1 LLGSALLFWG
11 ATTDR
16 LLVGFVIALLVE
28 ARHWTRFRWEFDD
41 EAYGRAWQFTS
52 LAIALAA
59 VVIWLEGNRY
69 TALPGLLS
77 WLPPL
82 LLPMQFVQTY
92 GMRDSLPVS
101 VFSFLARQRR
111 VRNERLGLIE
121 VSADFN
127 FGNVLFVTT
136 LVASTVGSRADT
148 WWFLPG
154 VVVLTGWMLLASGS
168 RALSMLPA
176 LALAGVLGIAGQL
189 GLERVEGWFGR
200 SSGSHRGR
208 FDPNSVYTMI
218 GSRGTVQQSPDI
230 VWRLH
235 LKENTRPPTLLRTA
249 TFNSFLAASWQNQRR
264 ASNKFEDLDTFIGE
278 EDFYL
283 LQSSRQGMKVLSLP
297 SFTLRGE
304 ASGETPLPLPGDT
317 AGLRDFG
324 LDGAERNPTGTVRI
338 FPKHSVIEGTVFWH
352 GDTNPEGPPLGQ
364 EEIRIPIS
372 EREVIHEVAK
382 KLRLDTE
389 PDLHR
394 KLSLIRNWFQKDFRY
409 TRHLKIEHQ
418 LFRTTGTT
426 AIGRFLTRNRT
437 GHCEYFATAATLILR
452 DAGIPA
458 RYAIGYAVIE
468 KDTKRDE
475 FLIRGTHGHAWCR
488 VWNPA
493 SGLWIDF
500 DPTPPDWSATIS
512 QEPSLMQQLGDYQKR
527 MREDFALW
535 RNRPSNRLAVSL
547 AMTLIGL
554 ALAGFVM
561 RRLWK
566 SKRLLESRN
575 PTGTYQGSVVRTPL
589 HDLETQARKLIGQR
603 PPGLPFGEW
612 LARLRPALQ
621 ETLTLDEAIDL
632 HQRIR
637 FDPEPPAAGSQERLA
652 ILAKQ
657 LHVSLNGK

>member
-1 LLGSALLFWG
+1 M
-11 ATTDR
+11 TDR
-16 LLVGFVIALLVE
+16 PIVGCVIALVVE

-59 VVIWLEGNRY
+59 VLIWLEGNRY

-101 VFSFLARQRR
+101 VFSFLARHRR
-111 VRNERLGLIE
+111 ERNQRLGLIE
-121 VSADFN
+121 VSSNFN

-136 LVASTVGSRADT
+136 LVASTVGSKADT
-148 WWFLPG
+148 WWFLP
-154 VVVLTGWMLLASGS
+154 VEIVLTGWMLLSSGS
-168 RALSMLPA
+168 RALSMLPV
-176 LALAGVLGIAGQL
+176 LALAGLLGIAGQL
-189 GLERVEGWFGR
+189 GLERVEQWFGR
-200 SSGSHRGR
+200 SSGSNRGR
-208 FDPNSVYTMI
+208 FDPNSVFTMI

-230 VWRLH
+230 VWRLR
-235 LKENTRPPTLLRTA
+235 LKAKTRPPTLLRTA

-297 SFTLRGE
+297 SFSLRGE

-324 LDGAERNPTGTVRI
+324 LDGAERNPTGTVRV

-352 GDTNPEGPPLGQ
+352 GDANPEGPPIGL
-364 EEIRIPIS
+364 EELRIPIA
-372 EREVIHEVAK
+372 EREVIHDVVK
-382 KLRLDTE
+382 KLRLDAE

-409 TRHLKIEHQ
+409 TRHLKIEHPH
-418 LFRTTGTT
+418 FRNTGTT
-426 AIGRFLTRNRT
+426 AVGRFLTKNRT

-452 DAGIPA
+452 DAGIPT
-458 RYAIGYAVIE
+458 RYSIGYAVME

-475 FLIRGTHGHAWCR
+475 FVIRGTHGHAWCR

-493 SGLWIDF
+493 TGLWLDF
-500 DPTPPDWSATIS
+500 DPTPSDWSATIS
-512 QEPSLMQQLGDYQKR
+512 QEPSLMQQLNDYQKR

-554 ALAGFVM
+554 GLAGFVM

-566 SKRLLESRN
+566 SKRLLESGN
-575 PTGTYQGSVVRTPL
+575 PQGTYHGSVVRTPL
-589 HDLETQARKLIGQR
+589 HDLESQARKLIGQR
-603 PPGLPFGEW
+603 PPGQPFGEW
-612 LARLRPALQ
+612 LGGLRPSLA
-621 ETLTLDEAIDL
+621 EDLTLDEAITL

-637 FDPEPPAAGSQERLA
+637 FDPVPPPATDRERLA
-652 ILAKQ
+652 ALASRLGAALK
-657 LHVSLNGK
+657 KK